1 MSLTRTYK
9 KLLTQTAICSVLFF
23 SLAGCNLIDPDEN
36 APSYLEIP
44 GFTFDPVPTSV
55 EMGSSP
61 STKIKDVW
69 VYVDNEFQGA
79 YQLPAR
85 LPVLKTGP
93 NKILLTPGIELNG
106 IASTRSPY
114 PFYKGYTI
122 DTILPEN
129 GTIKLNPS
137 TRYFD
142 LTQCAFCESFD
153 GSGFSLAPT
162 GQSDTIMYQLS
173 PGDTNIF
180 EGAGSG
186 VVYLD
191 TSNTQFEFASTTFY
205 ELPGSGAAV
214 FLELN
219 YKCSQEMQVGL
230 YVDLPSSGL
239 EQIPIYNLNPS
250 PTWNKIY
257 IQLGYV
263 VSTYSYSDK
272 FKIYF
277 KGVKN
282 PGIQKQSFYFDNI
295 KVVHF

>member
-1 MSLTRTYK
+1 MVDFSKATRVF
-9 KLLTQTAICSVLFF
+9 LFAILIGCVS
-23 SLAGCNLIDPDEN
+23 GCNFINPDEN
-36 APSYLEIP
+36 PPSYLEITD
-44 GFTFDPVPTSV
+44 FSFDPVPTSV
-55 EMGSSP
+55 EMGASNSIE
-61 STKIKDVW
+61 IKDVW

-79 YQLPAR
+79 YKLPAKF
-85 LPVLKTGP
+85 PVLKTG
-93 NKILLTPGIELNG
+93 NKRVLLSPGIELNG

-122 DTILPEN
+122 DTVLPEN
-129 GTIKLNPS
+129 GTITLNPS

-142 LTQCAFCESFD
+142 ATQCAFCEDFE
-153 GSGFSLAPT
+153 GSGFSLTPT
-162 GQSDTIMYQLS
+162 SQSDTIMYQLA
-173 PGDTNIF
+173 PGDSNVF

-191 TSNTQFEFASTTFY
+191 TANTQFEFTSTTFY

-230 YVDLPSSGL
+230 YIDLPSSGL
-239 EQIPIYNLNPS
+239 EQVPIYNLNPTS
-250 PTWNKIY
+250 QWNKIY

-263 VSTYSYSDK
+263 VSTYSYSNK

-277 KGVKN
+277 KGVKVAGN
-282 PGIQKQSFYFDNI
+282 EKQSFYFDNI